1 MSSALEEVVG
11 TAIIDPEFRAGLLNG
26 QRARLIAQFKLTP
39 DEQQAVLSI
48 RAESLQAFACQLYT
62 WLEGRHLSVPM
73 QSRIM

>member
-11 TAIIDPEFRAGLLNG
+11 TALIDPEFRAGLLNG

-48 RAESLQAFACQLYT
+48 RAESLQAFARQLYM
-62 WLEGRHLSVPM
+62 WLEGRHLPM
-73 QSRIM
+73 STQSPVM